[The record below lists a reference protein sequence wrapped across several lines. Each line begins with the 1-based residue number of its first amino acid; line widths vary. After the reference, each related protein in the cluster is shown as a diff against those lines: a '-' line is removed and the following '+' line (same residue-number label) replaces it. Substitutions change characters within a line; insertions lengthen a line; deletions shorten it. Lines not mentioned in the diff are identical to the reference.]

1 MNYSIC
7 GDTMTVLVKRAKS
20 KEALEHKRRYDTKYE
35 SSPDRVKYREE
46 LNQERRQRGIMG
58 EGGPDVS
65 HTSAN
70 TVTLENPHDNRARHF
85 KERGTFK
92 PIEKAWAVIKMPR
105 VTRNYKDIGDLHY
118 DYDETGPDRMID
130 GAEYIEGITPRMEQL
145 SFDSD
150 LGDPMMQREPPTEG
164 EQFRNHMMKKLMEMG
179 DLSEWNADRLGTDDP
194 HFDLYYEIATQCD
207 RWMNDLGGERQFTP
221 SPFLG
226 GFGGYSNWDTSMEG

>member
-85 KERGTFK
+85 KERGTYK
-92 PIEKAWAVIKMPR
+92 PIEKAWSIIKMPR
-105 VTRNYKDIGDLHY
+105 TTFRGYPDVGDLHY
-118 DYDETGPDRMID
+118 DYDETEPDRMID
-130 GAEYIEGITPRMEQL
+130 GAEYIEGITPRVEQL
-145 SFDSD
+145 TFESEN
-150 LGDPMMQREPPTEG
+150 DPMMQREPLTEG
-164 EQFRNHMMKKLMEMG
+164 EQFRNHMIKKLMEMG
-179 DLSEWNADRLGTDDP
+179 DLSAWNADRLGMDDP
-194 HFDLYYEIATQCD
+194 HFNLYYEIADKCD
-207 RWMNDLGGERQFTP
+207 YWIHQLRGQGGQEYDEHT
-221 SPFLG
+221 
-226 GFGGYSNWDTSMEG
+226 N